1 MGIVIL
7 LQLSIPL
14 RCGLPLGLFPFIS
27 PTKTFLVVL
36 PLFISSS
43 LPFQLSHLLFTRS
56 KTPSWFNLP
65 LMSTFL
71 TLSNLITPSIL
82 LITFICVACTFDCCC
97 FVRLHVS
104 HLYISTGITVA
115 FTTFNLV
122 LQLNSFSKQYHSIL
136 QSLSLHSLSWPLIPS
151 PYFHHY

>member
-1 MGIVIL
+1 MGIVNL
-7 LQLSIPL
+7 LQLSIHL

-56 KTPSWFNLP
+56 KTS
-65 LMSTFL
+65 FL
-71 TLSNLITPSIL
+71 IQPPPNVYIPLSNLFTPSIL